1 MKIDG
6 AVDVHFGANQGAVP
20 REFYV
25 TAKEGPSEDDDR
37 DLLVGAVFAVRGRDE
52 DFKLFKGSS
61 REPPPKRARGMPRPK
76 AQQPAAPRIEC
87 GRGSSSS
94 APVWSSGMPRAPRSS
109 RRRTL
114 LYRKARRRAS

>member
-20 REFYV
+20 REYYV

-52 DFKLFKGSS
+52 DFKLSRTRGSRRLNGRGARRGRRPSS
-61 REPPPKRARGMPRPK
+61 R
-76 AQQPAAPRIEC
+76 AAPRIE
-87 GRGSSSS
+87 
-94 APVWSSGMPRAPRSS
+94 
-109 RRRTL
+109 
-114 LYRKARRRAS
+114 